1 MDIDNSVVSDPIIR
15 SLALLQSSEIPD
27 FLEQTSY
34 TKTPISIG
42 FVNQYAY
49 NLIHSSKQVST
60 YFNSLTYRLRDGSG
74 ISIACK
80 YNNCDAGENLN
91 GTDFIPVLL
100 ASILQ
105 KKRSHKVFVF
115 GTEEPWLTKGANALL
130 KENSYSAVDGFRD
143 DEVYVENVVGQLAL
157 NTSAVAV
164 IVLAMGMPKQ
174 ERVNQ
179 RLMEVLTTPAI
190 IICGGAI
197 VDFYAQRFSRA
208 PYIFRRLGVEW
219 LYRLC
224 IEPRRLFRRYVL
236 GIPKF
241 IFYMIKNKHFAK
253 G

>member
-1 MDIDNSVVSDPIIR
+1 
-15 SLALLQSSEIPD
+15 
-27 FLEQTSY
+27 
-34 TKTPISIG
+34 
-42 FVNQYAY
+42 
-49 NLIHSSKQVST
+49 
-60 YFNSLTYRLRDGSG
+60 
-74 ISIACK
+74 
-80 YNNCDAGENLN
+80 
-91 GTDFIPVLL
+91 
-100 ASILQ
+100 
-105 KKRSHKVFVF
+105 
-115 GTEEPWLTKGANALL
+115 
-130 KENSYSAVDGFRD
+130 
-143 DEVYVENVVGQLAL
+143 
-157 NTSAVAV
+157 
-164 IVLAMGMPKQ
+164 MGMPKQ

-208 PYIFRRLGVEW
+208 PSIFRRLGVEW